1 MANFQAQI
9 EGITSVSTG
18 TTPTTTELSTFLT
31 DGAKDLINKIINIK
45 PDEAFKFATE
55 TLVSDN
61 AGTAVAGKL
70 LSVVRENNSTTDVR
84 PATPIP
90 ASLRYLATDTE
101 SLSYRSRFNPCYYTL
116 NGKVY
121 VLPAPTDS
129 NNQALISQINYPTIA
144 HTNDTA
150 DNLLPDE
157 YEHLVVLYASAMTC
171 QAVAAEIQNNMPT
184 APNASNYGLDD
195 IPFYDSANEEND
207 VKIPSL
213 PVYVAP
219 NMGPDLN
226 TSGVLSSLSS
236 NDLEAFDRQ
245 INMFEKNLDLFK
257 EKLNIAEKDYNNDL
271 KEFDSELE
279 TLTKNADR
287 KLQAQASEY
296 RSKVYRYQYYIT
308 EYSQLITEKMT
319 KYKWYMEQYVR
330 LMNQYNAGIA
340 GIAQQQKPTKDDV
353 RAKAPREEMPQQQEG
368 EEYGG

>member
-1 MANFQAQI
+1 MATFQAQI

-18 TTPTTTELSTFLT
+18 TTPTTTEITTFLT
-31 DGAKDLINKIINIK
+31 DGVKDLINKIINIK

-55 TLVSDN
+55 TLVSNN
-61 AGTAVAGKL
+61 AGTTVAGKL

-116 NGKVY
+116 NQLIY
-121 VLPAPTDS
+121 VLPEPTDT
-129 NNQALISQINYPTIA
+129 NNQARISQIVYPAPAYDSDGIS
-144 HTNDTA
+144 NFP
-150 DNLLPDE
+150 NE

-195 IPFYDSANEEND
+195 IPFYDSANEQND
-207 VKIPSL
+207 VKIPTL
-213 PVYVAP
+213 PAYIAP
-219 NMGPDLN
+219 S
-226 TSGVLSSLSS
+226 TSNLSFTTMSSALGV
-236 NDLEAFDRQ
+236 NDLELFDRQ
-245 INMFEKNLDLFK
+245 VNMFEKNLELFK
-257 EKLNIAEKDYNNDL
+257 EQSNIAEKEYNNEI